1 MFSRVASVA
10 KALLFCAAACTL
22 LLLVTARPMESAEAD
37 RAWVMRSERELVAPA
52 AGGKQQGRLVLGAKG
67 V

>member
-1 MFSRVASVA
+1 
-10 KALLFCAAACTL
+10 
-22 LLLVTARPMESAEAD
+22 
-37 RAWVMRSERELVAPA
+37 VMRSERELVAPA